1 MCHITHKDA
10 DNVQC
15 ARKGELISPQDHAQD
30 LRQHSEIRT
39 GSHAVTAQSV
49 EMWFAILEH
58 QPNLPCPLTTCS
70 CLAPAGTCGELWT
83 VAETQFTHSLEQ
95 QEANRLYI
103 EPIEGRK
110 RNVVCATPP
119 AMNRSG

>member
-1 MCHITHKDA
+1 MCS
-10 DNVQC
+10 VQEKESSS
-15 ARKGELISPQDHAQD
+15 ARRPQD

-49 EMWFAILEH
+49 EMWFAILH